1 MPFFS
6 IVIPLYNKE
15 KSIANTLKSVLVQT
29 FTDFEIIIINDGST
43 DTVLEVVKNIIDN
56 RTTLITTK
64 NQGVSAARNL
74 GIENSNGEVIAFL
87 DADDYWY
94 PNHLEQLVMLYK
106 KYPNCGLYATNYEIF
121 YNSKK
126 IVTNSFID
134 IPNEPWHGIVTDFFK
149 SSLVSRIA
157 LTSALAI
164 KKTVLLDCNKF
175 DTDINFGED
184 LELWI
189 RIARSRKVA
198 FCNMISVRYFI
209 DAPNR
214 LSDSNIQNRK
224 FAKLNQFLNEE
235 SNNPTMKCFLDMYR
249 ADFAIKHKMENDFPT
264 FLFYKNQIDL
274 NNLSLKTRLILKL
287 PTPILKVLYAFK
299 KYLERK
305 NILIS
310 IYH

>member
-6 IVIPLYNKE
+6 IVIPLYNKD
-15 KSIANTLKSVLVQT
+15 KSIANTIKSVLVQT
-29 FTDFEIIIINDGST
+29 FTAFEIIIINDGST
-43 DTVLEVVKNIIDN
+43 DAGLEVAKNIIDN
-56 RTTLITTK
+56 RITLITTK

-74 GIENSNGEVIAFL
+74 GIENSTGEVIAFL

-94 PNHLEQLVMLYK
+94 PNHLEQIFQLFK
-106 KYPNCGLYATNYEIF
+106 SFPNCGLYATNYEIF

-134 IPNEPWHGIVTDFFK
+134 IPNEPWQGIVTDFFK

-164 KKTVLLDCNKF
+164 KKTVLMDSNKF

-189 RIARSRKVA
+189 RISSRLKVA
-198 FCNMISVRYFI
+198 FCNSISVRYFI

-214 LSDSNIQNRK
+214 LSDSKIQNRK

-235 SNNPTMKCFLDMYR
+235 SNNPSMKCFLDLYR
-249 ADFAIKHKMENDFPT
+249 AEFAIKFKLANDIPT
-264 FLFYKNQIDL
+264 FQFYKNQIDL
-274 NNLSLKTRLILKL
+274 NNLSLKTRLILNL